1 MTQERASVAGAVV
14 WVFVATAAGRLMSL
28 ASLVVLAR
36 LLAPADFGLL
46 AFALVY
52 ITYVETVGD
61 LGSGMALIYWPSR
74 REDAAQVTFALNLA
88 MGAVWFAVTQ
98 LTAPLV
104 AAFFGNPG
112 GETVLRALA
121 WTFPLKTL
129 GNTHDALCQKD
140 LRFRARLAPEL
151 GLSGGKAVLSVALAA
166 AGFGVW
172 SLVWGQ
178 LAGVALWTAMLWRAV
193 PWRPRLSWPRDLL
206 RPMLAYGRSIVSVNV
221 LAAVVHHADL
231 VVVGRML
238 GATTLGLYH
247 VAYKVPEMT
256 ITVVMWAVSR
266 VLFPALARNQ
276 AGGRAPTEGY
286 LAALRYSSL
295 LTVPAA
301 AALVLLAEPLV
312 RTLFGAPWA
321 EAASILRALAIYSGL
336 RSLGTQ
342 AGDVLKAVGRPGLLA
357 SLGLVKAIILV
368 PALVLAAPFGPVA
381 IASALAAV
389 TGLTML
395 LSLAAANRVG
405 HVPARGMLAAL
416 RASFLAAAIVAAA
429 LAAWGRATG
438 GSDGPARLAATL
450 LVAVLAH
457 LASVRVASP
466 EVFAHLRSRLPWLL
480 RAAPAIGEAGRFLV
494 PLEAPLV
501 RYFRHYLFV
510 PHGWRERLAGRL
522 PGALGRAALFRRP
535 ASGAEATVE
544 AVASALRTG
553 DLLHGTPLAG
563 RPGLRFVVQRDD
575 PAESRGRLI
584 AFLFGEG
591 DQRPAAV
598 LKLRPH
604 DSTRRTLR
612 QEWEALRWAERLPAT
627 LAAAVPSPLAFH
639 EGDRAEA
646 LLLSWLPG
654 RSAYVEMQSA
664 LRPRLRV
671 ARHFAEAAAWLA
683 RFHRATRRPGRTFVP
698 AHEPAAG
705 PEAAADG
712 SQSLA
717 WIEEVERLCAE
728 RPLPLS
734 ASHGDFW
741 ARNLLLDGRGSAA
754 VVDWEHFCEE
764 APPFEDLFHFPLTYG
779 LNYPWSGGRRRP
791 PEAAFRLTFIED
803 NHVSRQVRTYFRRY
817 CAETGVAPDI
827 LAPLFHLYLST
838 RFSRRADAEGGLWS
852 RFQLLLARADR
863 SVFSGS

>member
-1 MTQERASVAGAVV
+1 
-14 WVFVATAAGRLMSL
+14 
-28 ASLVVLAR
+28 
-36 LLAPADFGLL
+36 
-46 AFALVY
+46 
-52 ITYVETVGD
+52 
-61 LGSGMALIYWPSR
+61 
-74 REDAAQVTFALNLA
+74 
-88 MGAVWFAVTQ
+88 
-98 LTAPLV
+98 
-104 AAFFGNPG
+104 
-112 GETVLRALA
+112 
-121 WTFPLKTL
+121 
-129 GNTHDALCQKD
+129 
-140 LRFRARLAPEL
+140 
-151 GLSGGKAVLSVALAA
+151 
-166 AGFGVW
+166 
-172 SLVWGQ
+172 
-178 LAGVALWTAMLWRAV
+178 
-193 PWRPRLSWPRDLL
+193 
-206 RPMLAYGRSIVSVNV
+206 MLAYGRSMVSANV

-312 RTLFGAPWA
+312 RTLFGAPWG
-321 EAASILRALAIYSGL
+321 EAAPILRALAVYSGL

-357 SLGLVKAIILV
+357 SLGLVKAIVLV

-381 IASALAAV
+381 IASALATV

-395 LSLAAANRVG
+395 LSLAAANRVA
-405 HVPARGMLAAL
+405 HIPARRILAAL
-416 RASFLAAAIVAAA
+416 RGSFLAAAIVAAA
-429 LAAWGRATG
+429 LAAWARASG

-457 LASVRVASP
+457 LAAARVASP

-501 RYFRHYLFV
+501 RYFRRYLFV

-522 PGALGRAALFRRP
+522 PGPLGRPALFRRP
-535 ASGAEATVE
+535 ASGAEATTE
-544 AVASALRTG
+544 TVASALRTG
-553 DLLHGTPLAG
+553 DLLRGTPLEG

-575 PAESRGRLI
+575 PAEARGRLI

-591 DQRPAAV
+591 DKRPAAV

-604 DSTRRTLR
+604 DSARLTLR
-612 QEWEALRWAERLPAT
+612 QEWEALRWAERLPVT

-664 LRPRLRV
+664 LRPRLGV

-683 RFHRATRRPGRTFVP
+683 RFHRATRRPDRTFVP

-705 PEAAADG
+705 PEAATG
-712 SQSLA
+712 SPGLP
-717 WIEEVERLCAE
+717 WIEEVARLCVE
-728 RPLPLS
+728 RPLLLS

-741 ARNLLLDGRGSAA
+741 ARNLLLDGGGSAA

-779 LNYPWSGGRRRP
+779 LNYPWSGGRRRA

-803 NHVSRQVRTYFRRY
+803 NHVSRQVRAYFRLY

-827 LAPLFHLYLST
+827 LAPLFHLYLTT